1 MRGGKG
7 KRSRAAAVVA
17 GGRVARVRERVRGE
31 DEGERESRE

>member
-7 KRSRAAAVVA
+7 KRSRAAAMVD

>member
-17 GGRVARVRERVRGE
+17 GGRVARVRERVRSE
-31 DEGERESRE
+31 DEGESRE